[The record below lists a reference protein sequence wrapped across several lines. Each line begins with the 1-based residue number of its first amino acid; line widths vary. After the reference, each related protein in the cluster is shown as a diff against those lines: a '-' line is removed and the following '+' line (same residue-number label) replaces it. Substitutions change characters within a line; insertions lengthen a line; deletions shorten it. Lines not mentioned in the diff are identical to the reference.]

1 MKEPVTHR
9 VINIRRRA
17 YAAFGKG
24 AISALGDASSYSRGY
39 VYNLLAM
46 TQFSDDALKHLESV
60 LDAKEAWDEAHNKS
74 Q

>member
-17 YAAFGKG
+17 YNAFGKG
-24 AISALGDASSYSRGY
+24 AIGTLGDASSYSRGY
-39 VYNLLAM
+39 VYNLLGL
-46 TQFSDDALKHLESV
+46 TQFSDKALNHLESV
-60 LDAKEAWDEAHNKS
+60 LDEKEAWDEAHNKS